1 MKYLLMFA
9 LQLVVALTTT
19 ILAQEKLV
27 KTKVNEDISMLIPAT
42 FNSMSDGERISKFV
56 SSRTPIAVYT
66 SEDRTI
72 DFGINTNIM
81 PWIEGDEEKLR
92 SFYKGT
98 YETLFDEV
106 NYLQDT
112 IRMINGKKFIVFEFV
127 STLEEENAFSGT
139 KKSSYYSYIQYT
151 SYNDQILIF
160 NFGCKP
166 RQMRDWQPAAM
177 QMMESI
183 KVK

>member
-1 MKYLLMFA
+1 MKYLMMFA
-9 LQLVVALTTT
+9 LQLVVALSTT
-19 ILAQEKLV
+19 IVAQEKLV
-27 KTKVNEDISMLIPAT
+27 KTKVNEDISMLIPET

-66 SEDRTI
+66 SEDRTV
-72 DFGINTNIM
+72 DFGINSNIM

-92 SFYKGT
+92 NFYKGT

-112 IRMINGKKFIVFEFV
+112 IRMIVFEFV
-127 STLEEENAFSGT
+127 SSLEEENAFSGT
-139 KKSSYYSYIQYT
+139 KKTSYYSYIQYT
-151 SYNDQILIF
+151 SYNDQILLF

-166 RQMRDWQPAAM
+166 RQMRDWQSVAM
-177 QMMESI
+177 QMMESV

>member
-1 MKYLLMFA
+1 MKYLLI
-9 LQLVVALTTT
+9 LTLFLSGSSLLTVE
-19 ILAQEKLV
+19 AQEKLI
-27 KTKVNEDISMLIPAT
+27 KTKVNDDITMLIPET

-72 DFGINTNIM
+72 DFGINSNIM

-92 SFYKGT
+92 NFYKGT

-112 IRMINGKKFIVFEFV
+112 VRMINGKKFIVFEFV
-127 STLEEENAFSGT
+127 SSLEEENAFSGT
-139 KKSSYYSYIQYT
+139 KRTSYYSYIQYT
-151 SYNDQILIF
+151 SYNDQILLF

-166 RQMRDWQPAAM
+166 RQMSDWQAIAG
-177 QMMESI
+177 QMMESV